1 MFNFE
6 NKRKMKKIVLVC
18 IVAIMATA
26 AQAQIYVGGTLGFS
40 SVKTE
45 NSDAELKTTTIK
57 LLPEI
62 GYELDEN
69 WSIGTVVGYQYSKT
83 GDLKTNTFTI
93 APYARYS
100 FLQSDLIKLFVD
112 GGFGFST
119 AKGEFYQF
127 NLSSCI
133 RQQNSLTAQFV
144 SFSLA
149 NLANIFYPP
158 RFLQ

>member
-62 GYELDEN
+62 GYEL
-69 WSIGTVVGYQYSKT
+69 WMRIGRLVQLWGISI
-83 GDLKTNTFTI
+83 
-93 APYARYS
+93 
-100 FLQSDLIKLFVD
+100 
-112 GGFGFST
+112 
-119 AKGEFYQF
+119 AKRA
-127 NLSSCI
+127 I
-133 RQQNSLTAQFV
+133 
-144 SFSLA
+144 
-149 NLANIFYPP
+149 
-158 RFLQ
+158 

>member
-100 FLQSDLIKLFVD
+100 FCRVI
-112 GGFGFST
+112 
-119 AKGEFYQF
+119 
-127 NLSSCI
+127 
-133 RQQNSLTAQFV
+133 
-144 SFSLA
+144 
-149 NLANIFYPP
+149 
-158 RFLQ
+158 

>member
-57 LLPEI
+57 LLPEKVMNWMRI
-62 GYELDEN
+62 GRLVQL
-69 WSIGTVVGYQYSKT
+69 WGISI
-83 GDLKTNTFTI
+83 
-93 APYARYS
+93 
-100 FLQSDLIKLFVD
+100 
-112 GGFGFST
+112 
-119 AKGEFYQF
+119 AKRA
-127 NLSSCI
+127 I
-133 RQQNSLTAQFV
+133 
-144 SFSLA
+144 
-149 NLANIFYPP
+149 
-158 RFLQ
+158 

>member
-69 WSIGTVVGYQYSKT
+69 WWLS
-83 GDLKTNTFTI
+83 LKTWGN
-93 APYARYS
+93 
-100 FLQSDLIKLFVD
+100 
-112 GGFGFST
+112 
-119 AKGEFYQF
+119 
-127 NLSSCI
+127 
-133 RQQNSLTAQFV
+133 
-144 SFSLA
+144 
-149 NLANIFYPP
+149 
-158 RFLQ
+158 

>member
-62 GYELDEN
+62 GYVFRSVE
-69 WSIGTVVGYQYSKT
+69 QPKT
-83 GDLKTNTFTI
+83 
-93 APYARYS
+93 
-100 FLQSDLIKLFVD
+100 
-112 GGFGFST
+112 
-119 AKGEFYQF
+119 
-127 NLSSCI
+127 I
-133 RQQNSLTAQFV
+133 R
-144 SFSLA
+144 
-149 NLANIFYPP
+149 NI
-158 RFLQ
+158 QA

>member
-62 GYELDEN
+62 GYELMRIGRLVQL
-69 WSIGTVVGYQYSKT
+69 WGISI
-83 GDLKTNTFTI
+83 
-93 APYARYS
+93 
-100 FLQSDLIKLFVD
+100 
-112 GGFGFST
+112 
-119 AKGEFYQF
+119 AKRA
-127 NLSSCI
+127 I
-133 RQQNSLTAQFV
+133 
-144 SFSLA
+144 
-149 NLANIFYPP
+149 
-158 RFLQ
+158 

>member
-62 GYELDEN
+62 GYN
-69 WSIGTVVGYQYSKT
+69 WMRIGRLVQLWGISI
-83 GDLKTNTFTI
+83 
-93 APYARYS
+93 
-100 FLQSDLIKLFVD
+100 
-112 GGFGFST
+112 
-119 AKGEFYQF
+119 AKRA
-127 NLSSCI
+127 I
-133 RQQNSLTAQFV
+133 
-144 SFSLA
+144 
-149 NLANIFYPP
+149 
-158 RFLQ
+158 